1 LAPEN
6 LDLNQ
11 HVMTV
16 ADLFRE
22 RLGEAIQIETKLQEG
37 LWQCFADLAEV
48 DSALLNLIV
57 NARDAMKG
65 GGKLTIETR
74 NVVVDDFYAKAHDDH
89 AEISLGEYVM
99 IAVSDT
105 GVGMSANVLGHA
117 VEPFFTT
124 KGALG
129 TGLGL
134 SQVHGFVKQSGGFL
148 KIESEL
154 GQGTTIKIYLPRH
167 LGEPASGDAAK
178 FSAEQSISAREQNLL
193 QRETVLV
200 VEDDEQV
207 REFSAA
213 AVENLGYRVVV
224 AENAASAL
232 RALADHPEIALLF
245 TDLGLP
251 DIDGYELAQEAR
263 RRVPAL
269 KVVYTTGY
277 TPDTVARFRDIEPL
291 AKPFKLE
298 DLARKLQEALQK
310 LII

>member
-1 LAPEN
+1 
-6 LDLNQ
+6 
-11 HVMTV
+11 
-16 ADLFRE
+16 
-22 RLGEAIQIETKLQEG
+22 
-37 LWQCFADLAEV
+37 
-48 DSALLNLIV
+48 
-57 NARDAMKG
+57 MKG
-65 GGKLTIETR
+65 GGKLSIETL

-89 AEISLGEYVM
+89 AEISRGEYVM

-167 LGEPASGDAAK
+167 LGEPASGDPSKFLAAR
-178 FSAEQSISAREQNLL
+178 SISGDERASPK
-193 QRETVLV
+193 RETVLV

-213 AVENLGYRVVV
+213 AVEDLGYGVVV
-224 AENAASAL
+224 AENASSAL

-251 DIDGYELAQEAR
+251 DIDGYELAEEAR
-263 RRVPAL
+263 RRVPSL

-277 TPDTVARFRDIEPL
+277 TPDTVARYRDIEPL

-298 DLARKLQEALQK
+298 ELAKKLRETLQK
-310 LII
+310 I